1 MSADAPLVIAHT
13 HLYSALVRW
22 MALPEVPRGD
32 LRLILQR
39 IWWRLDRALDLELVR
54 MSARVGAVDA
64 ARAGAACVIDHH
76 ETPHAIAGSLGVIAD
91 EIAHAGLFGV
101 VAYGITARNR
111 GEAEWRA
118 GLDEN
123 ARFLSEN
130 RRPHVRGLVGVH
142 AAFTV
147 PDEALAAAAALAREQ
162 SVGLHIHVAEDKC
175 DREAVTRLRQAGALV
190 PGSVYAHAVHLDE
203 REIRELASS
212 GGWLVHNPRSNRSN
226 GVGYAR
232 LSAGGDRVA
241 LGTDGWDGDLAA
253 EARALAE
260 CAAEADDPVAVDAR
274 VATGAR
280 LAASIFGREVTPP
293 ATMPNYDEAEARAA
307 AERLAARMRELG

>member
-1 MSADAPLVIAHT
+1 MSTEAPLVIAHT

-22 MALPEVPRGD
+22 MTLPEVPRGD
-32 LRLILQR
+32 LRLILER

-64 ARAGAACVIDHH
+64 ARAGVSCVVDHH
-76 ETPHAIAGSLGVIAD
+76 ESPHAIAGSLDAIA
-91 EIAHAGLFGV
+91 EELERAGLYGV
-101 VAYGITARNR
+101 VAYGLTARNR

-147 PDEALAAAAALAREQ
+147 PDEALAAAAALGRQ
-162 SVGLHIHVAEDKC
+162 HGVGLHIHVAEDKC
-175 DREAVTRLRQAGALV
+175 DRDAAMRLRRTSALV
-190 PGSVYAHAVHLDE
+190 SGSVYAHAVHLAE
-203 REIRELASS
+203 REIRELANS
-212 GGWLVHNPRSNRSN
+212 GGWLVHNPRSNRGN

-232 LSAGGDRVA
+232 LSAAGDRVA

-260 CAAEADDPVAVDAR
+260 CAAEAGEVVDASAR
-274 VATGAR
+274 VDAGAR

-293 ATMPNYDEAEARAA
+293 ATIPSYDQAEARAA